1 MLTFI
6 LHNDI
11 LNGVIHYVEGSR
23 MTEFIRSKVSDAGR
37 VVIPA
42 ELRKEFG
49 IEEGEDVV
57 FSKDEHGIRIIT
69 LREAIRQ
76 AQDYFGSLV
85 PPGVSLSDELLRDRR
100 EEAAREDRG

>member
-1 MLTFI
+1 MNITI
-6 LHNDI
+6 LQY
-11 LNGVIHYVEGSR
+11 VIHYIEGSR
-23 MTEFIRSKVSDAGR
+23 MAEFIRSKVSDAGR

-49 IEEGEDVV
+49 MEEGEEVV

-76 AQDYFGSLV
+76 AQDYFCSLA

-100 EEAAREDRG
+100 EEAEREDRG

>member
-1 MLTFI
+1 MLTSLVI
-6 LHNDI
+6 NDI
-11 LNGVIHYVEGSR
+11 LNGVIHYFEGFR
-23 MTEFIRSKVSDAGR
+23 MAEFIRSKVSDAGR

-76 AQDYFGSLV
+76 AQDYFCSLA
-85 PPGVSLSDELLRDRR
+85 PAGVSLSDELLRDRR
-100 EEAAREDRG
+100 EEAAQENRG